1 MRPRR
6 HTLLALVCVGI
17 ATRVVLACG
26 LDVVGTAPP
35 GAEEDAATSGASLP
49 PADAGAS
56 TPPPVDASSVQ
67 DSSACAPGEC
77 PCSEEAGTCA
87 EAGTPVVL
95 TVAVQG
101 TAASGV
107 VTGAGG
113 VVSCPAACT
122 ASLLAGAQVTLT
134 AKPALGET
142 LVGWSLPACGRSL
155 TCEVTVGSNL
165 TVTAR
170 FAAQVHYTHTTNNLY
185 RINGATGGST
195 FVAGFSQC
203 GTSGPNDIAIDRAGK
218 AVLVSD
224 VNLFDLDLTNGD
236 CNTIGAVGGNC
247 EGLAFAP
254 DPAAPDKD
262 VLFAACGTS
271 LYRLN
276 RQTGARTLV
285 GAFGGGWAI
294 RGDLVWLPGQ
304 GLFASLENGGD
315 DRIAKIDPLTGVASD
330 LVDTGETGL
339 RGLGWRGDAL
349 LAFGAGKVFSIDP
362 ATGNVTDLANLSYN
376 ALGGATGP

>member
-1 MRPRR
+1 MSSRR
-6 HTLLALVCVGI
+6 HTLLALVSAGI
-17 ATRVVLACG
+17 VASVVLACG
-26 LDVVGTAPP
+26 LDVVGTAPLTD
-35 GAEEDAATSGASLP
+35 GDAATSGASLP
-49 PADAGAS
+49 PADAGV
-56 TPPPVDASSVQ
+56 TPPSDAAVLPQ
-67 DSSACAPGEC
+67 DSGGCAPGAC

-87 EAGTPVVL
+87 EAGTPVTL

-101 TAASGV
+101 TAASDV

-122 ASLLAGAQVTLT
+122 AQLTAGVQVTLT

-142 LVGWSLPACGRSL
+142 LVGWSLPACGRAL
-155 TCEVTVGSNL
+155 TCDVTVSGNL
-165 TVTAR
+165 TVTAT
-170 FAAQVHYTHTTNNLY
+170 FATQVHYAHSGTNLY

-195 FVAGFSQC
+195 FVASFSQC

-218 AVLVSD
+218 AMLVSD

-236 CNTIGAVGGNC
+236 CDTIGAVGGNC

-254 DPAAPDKD
+254 DPASPDKD

-285 GAFGGGWAI
+285 GAFGGGWMI
-294 RGDLVWLPGQ
+294 RGDLVWLPGK

-315 DRIAKIDPLTGVASD
+315 DRIAKIDPLTGAASD
-330 LVDTGETGL
+330 LVDTGESGL

-349 LAFGAGKVFSIDP
+349 LAFGVGKVFSIDP
-362 ATGNVTDLANLSYN
+362 ATGNATDLANISYT